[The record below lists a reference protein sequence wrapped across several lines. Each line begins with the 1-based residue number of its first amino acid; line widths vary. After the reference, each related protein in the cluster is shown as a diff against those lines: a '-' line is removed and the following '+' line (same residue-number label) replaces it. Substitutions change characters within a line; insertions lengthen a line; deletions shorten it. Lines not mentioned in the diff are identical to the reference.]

1 MIKLYNYQKEA
12 VDKLGSGSILCGGV
26 GSGKSITS
34 LYFYFTR
41 ICNGIIE
48 NGVTIKMKTPIDLY
62 IITTA
67 KKRDSF
73 DWERECNNFML
84 SCDINNNIFGVNV
97 KIDSWNNIKKYSD
110 IKNAFFIFDEQR
122 VVGYGT
128 WAKTF
133 IKIAKQNKWILLSA
147 TPGDTWTDYLPVFIA
162 NGFFKNKTEFLIKH
176 VVFNSFVNY
185 AKIDHYVNIDPLI
198 KMREKVLVKMEYTTN
213 DKRFHD
219 LIYCS
224 FDKRKYEFITKKRW
238 DPYKNEPIQNASGYC
253 SCLRRCTNGLS
264 KINRLCNLLS
274 EYKKIILFYNYDYE
288 LVYLKDQLTKRFIN
302 YSEYNGHK
310 HESIPSGSKWI
321 YLVQY
326 SAGAE
331 AWNCIETNCI
341 VFYSLHYSYKI
352 MEQASGRIDRANTPF
367 DKLYYYLLI
376 TDTSIDNN
384 IIKCLKNKKN
394 FNETDFYFN

>member
-147 TPGDTWTDYLPVFIA
+147 TPGDT
-162 NGFFKNKTEFLIKH
+162 
-176 VVFNSFVNY
+176 
-185 AKIDHYVNIDPLI
+185 
-198 KMREKVLVKMEYTTN
+198 
-213 DKRFHD
+213 
-219 LIYCS
+219 
-224 FDKRKYEFITKKRW
+224 
-238 DPYKNEPIQNASGYC
+238 
-253 SCLRRCTNGLS
+253 
-264 KINRLCNLLS
+264 
-274 EYKKIILFYNYDYE
+274 
-288 LVYLKDQLTKRFIN
+288 
-302 YSEYNGHK
+302 
-310 HESIPSGSKWI
+310 
-321 YLVQY
+321 
-326 SAGAE
+326 
-331 AWNCIETNCI
+331 
-341 VFYSLHYSYKI
+341 
-352 MEQASGRIDRANTPF
+352 
-367 DKLYYYLLI
+367 
-376 TDTSIDNN
+376 
-384 IIKCLKNKKN
+384 
-394 FNETDFYFN
+394 